1 MNLLF
6 FYRIYPNYGG
16 VEVVTTVLAN
26 QFVKDGHNVTIVSIE
41 QPHPELLKDL
51 DDRIELEKLDYPV
64 VSLHNIKKLHYI
76 ISKKNIDFLINQWGL
91 PFKTTILCKYA
102 IKGTSCSLISV
113 LHGSPYTSKTII
125 KTRDRINQSTSRLK
139 RFFHILELKFKE
151 TVIKTGIRYNCANC
165 KRYVLLSPGFI
176 QPLIDY
182 AGIKKTDN
190 IISIGNPITIPVD
203 LSDFNLDNKKQQIL
217 YVGRMDYEN
226 KRVNRIIELWEKIY
240 NKYKDWELIMVG
252 DGPYKRVLMEY
263 VANNN
268 IERVHFKG
276 FQVDPPI
283 QYYKEASIFILTSD
297 LEGFGLVIIESMSY
311 GVVPVVYGSYEAV
324 YDIVANN
331 ISGFITN
338 KPYSENKMIACISS
352 LIEDSGK
359 RYGMAI
365 RAMSDAKKF
374 SIDSIIKQWYSLFSE
389 IC

>member
-1 MNLLF
+1 
-6 FYRIYPNYGG
+6 
-16 VEVVTTVLAN
+16 
-26 QFVKDGHNVTIVSIE
+26 
-41 QPHPELLKDL
+41 
-51 DDRIELEKLDYPV
+51 
-64 VSLHNIKKLHYI
+64 
-76 ISKKNIDFLINQWGL
+76 
-91 PFKTTILCKYA
+91 
-102 IKGTSCSLISV
+102 
-113 LHGSPYTSKTII
+113 
-125 KTRDRINQSTSRLK
+125 
-139 RFFHILELKFKE
+139 
-151 TVIKTGIRYNCANC
+151 
-165 KRYVLLSPGFI
+165 
-176 QPLIDY
+176 
-182 AGIKKTDN
+182 
-190 IISIGNPITIPVD
+190 
-203 LSDFNLDNKKQQIL
+203 
-217 YVGRMDYEN
+217 
-226 KRVNRIIELWEKIY
+226 
-240 NKYKDWELIMVG
+240 
-252 DGPYKRVLMEY
+252 MEY

-374 SIDSIIKQWYSLFSE
+374 SKDSIIKQWYSLFSD
-389 IC
+389 IS